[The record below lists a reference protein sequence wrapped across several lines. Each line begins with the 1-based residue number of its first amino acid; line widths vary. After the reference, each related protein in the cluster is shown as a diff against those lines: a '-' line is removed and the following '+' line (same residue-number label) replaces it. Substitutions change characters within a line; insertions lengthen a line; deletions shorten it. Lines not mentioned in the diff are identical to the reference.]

1 LARGTPLKTRKEEG
15 MPSTKRLE
23 VFVRKN
29 QLADEEWFGL
39 IEARRELVKP
49 HLDSFTLP
57 ELGALE
63 CMRSELSFTHMLRW
77 DVSTSTGDE
86 RFSLKTQGIF
96 RMQPWSAVERIPNS
110 GYRPPPGG
118 VNCPDGTMRVWGLT
132 RSGLLVLVT
141 IGFVGENGYK
151 DRGYERARTVE
162 IIEADLSTIAAK
174 TKEKPQRM
182 WEELGKAIKS
192 FAEHRKSLYNQALN
206 LARMV
211 EIEELAFSLV
221 PKEA

>member
-1 LARGTPLKTRKEEG
+1 
-15 MPSTKRLE
+15 MPSTKGLE

-39 IEARRELVKP
+39 IEARRELIKP

-57 ELGALE
+57 ELGALK
-63 CMRSELSFTHMLRW
+63 CMQYDIFTSMLRS
-77 DVSTSTGDE
+77 DVSTTTGDE

-110 GYRPPPGG
+110 GYCAPPGG

-132 RSGLLVLVT
+132 RSGLWLLVT
-141 IGFVGENGYK
+141 IGFVGEPGYK
-151 DRGYERARTVE
+151 GRGCERARTVE
-162 IIEADLSTIAAK
+162 IVETDLPTIVAK
-174 TKEKPQRM
+174 TKEEPQWM
-182 WEELGKAIKS
+182 WEELGKVIKG
-192 FAEHRKSLYNQALN
+192 FAEHRKALYSQALS

-211 EIEELAFSLV
+211 EAEELAFSLI

>member
-1 LARGTPLKTRKEEG
+1 MARGTPLKTRKEEG
-15 MPSTKRLE
+15 MPSTKGLE

-39 IEARRELVKP
+39 IEARRELIKP

-63 CMRSELSFTHMLRW
+63 CMRSELSFTHMLRL
-77 DVSTSTGDE
+77 DISTTTGDE

-96 RMQPWSAVERIPNS
+96 HIQPWSAVERIPNS
-110 GYRPPPGG
+110 GYRPWSDY
-118 VNCPDGTMRVWGLT
+118 VNCPDGTMRIWGLT
-132 RSGLLVLVT
+132 RSGLWVLVT
-141 IGFVGENGYK
+141 IGFVGEDGYK
-151 DRGYERARTVE
+151 GRGYERARAVQVA
-162 IIEADLSTIAAK
+162 EAGLSTIVAK

-182 WEELGKAIKS
+182 WEELGKVIKG
-192 FAEHRKSLYNQALN
+192 FTEHRKSLYNQALN

-211 EIEELAFSLV
+211 EVEELAFSLI
-221 PKEA
+221 PEEA

>member
-1 LARGTPLKTRKEEG
+1 
-15 MPSTKRLE
+15 MPSTKGLE

-29 QLADEEWFGL
+29 QLIDEEWFGL
-39 IEARRELVKP
+39 IEARRELIKP

-57 ELGALE
+57 ELGTLE
-63 CMRSELSFTHMLRW
+63 CMRSETSFTHMLRL
-77 DVSTSTGDE
+77 DIATTIGDE
-86 RFSLKTQGIF
+86 RFSLKTQGIL
-96 RMQPWSAVERIPNS
+96 RIQPWSAVERIPNS
-110 GYRPPPGG
+110 GHRPPPGG

-132 RSGLLVLVT
+132 RSGLWVLVT

-162 IIEADLSTIAAK
+162 IVETDLPAIATK

-182 WEELGKAIKS
+182 WKELGKVIKG

-206 LARMV
+206 LAQMV
-211 EIEELAFSLV
+211 EVEELAFSLI